1 MSSRTTAS
9 SHTTASSRTTASL
22 YHMIWANYRLPFLK
36 VILLNLVNAAVS
48 VGIIAYINHTFIS
61 QPVFDTLSW
70 LSLGQFSLLVLL
82 LLVTTFLSQYALTR
96 LGHRFVYELR
106 TKLVKQI
113 IDTTVPQIDHLG
125 SARLLASLSSDIQ
138 SITVAFVRMPE
149 LVQGIILSVGVGLY
163 LGWLSLP
170 LLFIVMFWIV
180 MTIWISTIL
189 VKHVYTH
196 LTELREINDALY
208 QDYQSIIEGRKEL
221 ALNQHRAE
229 KLYTDDFLAHA
240 KSYEKTVTK
249 SDTFHLSAV
258 NWSNIMMF
266 ASIGIV
272 FAVANYLDIPM
283 GVATTFSLTI
293 LFMQSPL
300 LHAVGAYPTLQT
312 AQVALEKIQSLE
324 LAEHQL
330 SFATDTVAQDWQSIT
345 LNNINYRYVGS
356 SHNSNAP
363 DTAVNNNG
371 QNSDNSANS
380 DSNQNPTNNI
390 LKSVNLTLQRGDVVF
405 LIGANGSGKS
415 TLAKIITGIFTPT
428 TGTVQVDGQRVN
440 SENNADFRQ
449 LFSAI
454 FSDQHL
460 FKQLIGVQ
468 GHEPD
473 ADLVSDWLHKLNLQE
488 KVSVSDHKLS
498 TDKLSQGQRKRLA
511 MLIAVAEQKDILLLD
526 EWAADQ
532 DPAFRRVFY
541 QTLIPELKAMG
552 KTLFIISHDDG
563 YFEHADRLLLM
574 KEGRLIELNAEER
587 QRASKDA
594 IAMLK

>member
-1 MSSRTTAS
+1 MSSRAS
-9 SHTTASSRTTASL
+9 VSL
-22 YHMIWANYRLPFLK
+22 HHMIWAQYRLPFLK

-48 VGIIAYINHTFIS
+48 VGIIAYINQTFIS
-61 QPVFDTLSW
+61 QPVFNILSW
-70 LSLGQFSLLVLL
+70 SSLGQFALLVLL
-82 LLVTTFLSQYALTR
+82 LLVTTFVSQYALTR
-96 LGHRFVYELR
+96 LGHKFVYELR

-149 LVQGIILSVGVGLY
+149 LVQGVILSIGVGLY

-170 LLFIVMFWIV
+170 LLLIVMFWIA
-180 MTIWISTIL
+180 MTIWISTLL

-196 LTELREINDALY
+196 LTKLREINDVLY

-266 ASIGIV
+266 AAIGVI
-272 FAVANYLDIPM
+272 FAVSNYLGISM
-283 GVATTFSLTI
+283 GIATTFSLTI

-312 AQVALEKIQSLE
+312 AQVALDKIQSLE
-324 LAEHQL
+324 LAEYQPL
-330 SFATDTVAQDWQSIT
+330 FRTDNTSQHWQTISLT
-345 LNNINYRYVGS
+345 DVNYRYNVS
-356 SHNSNAP
+356 NNSVSN
-363 DTAVNNNG
+363 DSDNNNASN
-371 QNSDNSANS
+371 NSDIDTQTLIAK
-380 DSNQNPTNNI
+380 DSGRSGNI
-390 LKSVNLTLQRGDVVF
+390 LKDVNLTLQRGDVVF

-428 TGTVQVDGQRVN
+428 TGAVTIDKQPVDSQ
-440 SENNADFRQ
+440 NNADYRQ
-449 LFSAI
+449 LYSAI
-454 FSDQHL
+454 FSDQHI
-460 FKQLIGVQ
+460 FKQLIGKQ
-468 GHEPD
+468 GQQPD
-473 ADLVSDWLHKLNLQE
+473 EALVNAWLHKLNLQD
-488 KVSVSDHKLS
+488 KISVTDNQLS

-541 QTLIPELKAMG
+541 QTLIPELKALG

-594 IAMLK
+594 IAMLA

>member
-1 MSSRTTAS
+1 MSSHATV
-9 SHTTASSRTTASL
+9 SL
-22 YHMIWANYRLPFLK
+22 YQMIWAHYRLPFLK
-36 VILLNLVNAAVS
+36 VIFLNLVNAAVS

-61 QPVFDTLSW
+61 QPVFNTLSW
-70 LSLGQFSLLVLL
+70 ASLGQFSALVLL
-82 LLVTTFLSQYALTR
+82 LLVTTFVSQYALTR
-96 LGHRFVYELR
+96 LGHQFVYELR

-113 IDTTVPQIDHLG
+113 IDTKVPQIDHLG

-149 LVQGIILSVGVGLY
+149 LVQGVILSVGVALY

-170 LLFIVMFWIV
+170 LLLIVMFWIA

-196 LTELREINDALY
+196 LRELREINDLLY
-208 QDYQSIIEGRKEL
+208 EDYQSIIDGRKEL

-229 KLYTDDFLAHA
+229 KLYKHDFLNHA
-240 KSYEKTVTK
+240 KSYQNRVIK
-249 SDTFHLSAV
+249 SDTYHLSAV

-266 ASIGIV
+266 AAIGVV
-272 FAVANYLDIPM
+272 FAVSNYLTIPM
-283 GVATTFSLTI
+283 GIATTFSLTI
-293 LFMQSPL
+293 LFMQSPI

-312 AQVALEKIQSLE
+312 AQVALDKIQSLE
-324 LAEHQL
+324 LAEYQ
-330 SFATDTVAQDWQSIT
+330 STFTTDIVINNWQSISF
-345 LNNINYRYVGS
+345 NDIGYRYASINTDANELVVKENE
-356 SHNSNAP
+356 HA
-363 DTAVNNNG
+363 
-371 QNSDNSANS
+371 SD
-380 DSNQNPTNNI
+380 I

-415 TLAKIITGIFTPT
+415 TLAKIITGIFTPSI
-428 TGTVQVDGQRVN
+428 GAVKIDSQLVD
-440 SENNADFRQ
+440 SENNADYRQ

-460 FKQLIGVQ
+460 FKQLIGRERQ
-468 GHEPD
+468 QPD
-473 ADLVSDWLHKLNLQE
+473 EALVNTWLHKLNLQD
-488 KVSVSDHKLS
+488 KVSVTDNQLS

-541 QTLIPELKAMG
+541 QTLTPELKALG

-587 QRASKDA
+587 QRASADA
-594 IAMLK
+594 IAMLE

>member
-1 MSSRTTAS
+1 MPSRTS
-9 SHTTASSRTTASL
+9 ISL
-22 YHMIWANYRLPFLK
+22 YHMIWAHYRLPFLK
-36 VILLNLVNAAVS
+36 VILLNLINAAVS

-61 QPVFDTLSW
+61 QPVFDTLSL
-70 LSLGQFSLLVLL
+70 LSLGYFSALVVLL
-82 LLVTTFLSQYALTR
+82 LITTFLSQYALTC
-96 LGHRFVYELR
+96 LGHKFVYELR

-113 IDTTVPQIDHLG
+113 IDTHVPQIDHLG

-149 LVQGIILSVGVGLY
+149 LVQGIILSVGVALY

-170 LLFIVMFWIV
+170 LLFIIMFWIV

-189 VKHVYTH
+189 VKHVYIH
-196 LTELREINDALY
+196 LVELRAINDLLY
-208 QDYQSIIEGRKEL
+208 QDYQSVIDGRKEL
-221 ALNQHRAE
+221 SLNQHRAK
-229 KLYTDDFLAHA
+229 KLYNDDFLSHA
-240 KSYEKTVTK
+240 NAYKKAVIK
-249 SDTFHLSAV
+249 SDTYHLSAV

-266 ASIGIV
+266 ASIGVV
-272 FAVANYLDIPM
+272 FAVANYLNLPM
-283 GVATTFSLTI
+283 SVATTFSLTI
-293 LFMQSPL
+293 LFMQSPI

-312 AQVALEKIQSLE
+312 AQVALDKIQSFK
-324 LAEHQL
+324 LADYQAE
-330 SFATDTVAQDWQSIT
+330 FMTDHVTKDWQSLSLT
-345 LNNINYRYVGS
+345 NVGYRYDS
-356 SHNSNAP
+356 IK
-363 DTAVNNNG
+363 TET
-371 QNSDNSANS
+371 QN
-380 DSNQNPTNNI
+380 TNI
-390 LKSVNLTLQRGDVVF
+390 LESVNLTLNRGEVVF

-428 TGTVQVDGQRVN
+428 TGSIKVDDQLIGSGEN
-440 SENNADFRQ
+440 SKNNADYRQ

-460 FKQLIGVQ
+460 FKQLIGHQ
-468 GHEPD
+468 GDSPD
-473 ADLVSDWLHKLNLQE
+473 MTLVNDWVHKLNLQDKIE
-488 KVSVSDHKLS
+488 IVDNQLS

-511 MLIAVAEQKDILLLD
+511 MLLSVAEQKEFLLLD

-541 QTLIPELKAMG
+541 QTLIPELKARG

-587 QRASKDA
+587 KRASTDA
-594 IAMLK
+594 IAML

>member
-1 MSSRTTAS
+1 MSSRTTTS
-9 SHTTASSRTTASL
+9 SHTTVSSRTTASL

-324 LAEHQL
+324 LAEHQP
-330 SFATDTVAQDWQSIT
+330 SFATDTVAQHWQSIT
-345 LNNINYRYVGS
+345 LNNIDYRYVGS
-356 SHNSNAP
+356 SSHAL
-363 DTAVNNNG
+363 DTAVNDNA
-371 QNSDNSANS
+371 QNSDNSDN
-380 DSNQNPTNNI
+380 NQNLSDNI
-390 LKSVNLTLQRGDVVF
+390 LKSVNLTLCRGDVVF

-428 TGTVQVDGQRVN
+428 RGMVQVDGQSVD
-440 SENNADFRQ
+440 SESNADFRQ

-460 FKQLIGVQ
+460 FKQLIGYE
-468 GHEPD
+468 GNEPD

-541 QTLIPELKAMG
+541 QTLIPELKAMS

>member
-1 MSSRTTAS
+1 
-9 SHTTASSRTTASL
+9 
-22 YHMIWANYRLPFLK
+22 MIWAQYRLPFLK

-48 VGIIAYINHTFIS
+48 VGIIAYINQTFIS
-61 QPVFDTLSW
+61 QPVFNTLSW
-70 LSLGQFSLLVLL
+70 SSLGQFALLVLL
-82 LLVTTFLSQYALTR
+82 LLVTTFVSQYALTR
-96 LGHRFVYELR
+96 LGHKFVYELR

-149 LVQGIILSVGVGLY
+149 LVQGVILSVGVGLY

-170 LLFIVMFWIV
+170 LLLIVMFWIA

-189 VKHVYTH
+189 VKHVYHH
-196 LTELREINDALY
+196 LRAIRDINDALY
-208 QDYQSIIEGRKEL
+208 QDYQSIIDGRKEL
-221 ALNQHRAE
+221 ALNHHRAE
-229 KLYTDDFLAHA
+229 QIYTHDFLDHA
-240 KSYEKTVTK
+240 KSYKERVIK
-249 SDTFHLSAV
+249 SDTYHLSAV

-266 ASIGIV
+266 AAIGVI
-272 FAVANYLDIPM
+272 FAVSNYLGISM
-283 GVATTFSLTI
+283 GIATTFSLTI

-312 AQVALEKIQSLE
+312 AQVALDKIQSLE
-324 LAEHQL
+324 LAEYQPL
-330 SFATDTVAQDWQSIT
+330 FRTDNTSLYWQTISLT
-345 LNNINYRYVGS
+345 DVNYRYNVSNNSVSNTSNS
-356 SHNSNAP
+356 SDVDDQASIAK
-363 DTAVNNNG
+363 D
-371 QNSDNSANS
+371 SDHSG
-380 DSNQNPTNNI
+380 DI
-390 LKSVNLTLQRGDVVF
+390 LKDVNLTLQRGDVVF

-428 TGTVQVDGQRVN
+428 TGAVTIDKQPVDSN
-440 SENNADFRQ
+440 NNADYRQ
-449 LFSAI
+449 LYSAI
-454 FSDQHL
+454 FSDQHI
-460 FKQLIGVQ
+460 FKQLIGRQ
-468 GHEPD
+468 GQQPD
-473 ADLVSDWLHKLNLQE
+473 EALVNAWLHKLNLQD
-488 KVSVSDHKLS
+488 KISVADNQLS

-541 QTLIPELKAMG
+541 QTLIPELKALG

-574 KEGRLIELNAEER
+574 KQGRLIELNAEER

-594 IAMLK
+594 IAMLA

>member
-1 MSSRTTAS
+1 MSSRAS
-9 SHTTASSRTTASL
+9 VSL
-22 YHMIWANYRLPFLK
+22 HHMIWAQYRLPFLK
-36 VILLNLVNAAVS
+36 VILLNLINAAVS
-48 VGIIAYINHTFIS
+48 VGIIAYINQTFIS
-61 QPVFDTLSW
+61 QPVFNTLSW
-70 LSLGQFSLLVLL
+70 SSLGQFALLVLL
-82 LLVTTFLSQYALTR
+82 LLVTTFVSQYALTR
-96 LGHRFVYELR
+96 LGHKFVYELR

-149 LVQGIILSVGVGLY
+149 LVQGVILSVGVGLY

-170 LLFIVMFWIV
+170 LLLIVMFWIA
-180 MTIWISTIL
+180 MTIWISTLL

-196 LTELREINDALY
+196 LTKLREINDALY

-221 ALNQHRAE
+221 ALNQHRAQ

-266 ASIGIV
+266 ASIGVI
-272 FAVANYLDIPM
+272 FAISNYLGISM
-283 GVATTFSLTI
+283 GIATTFSLTI

-312 AQVALEKIQSLE
+312 AQVALDKIQSLE
-324 LAEHQL
+324 LAEYQPL
-330 SFATDTVAQDWQSIT
+330 FRTDNTSQHWQTISLT
-345 LNNINYRYVGS
+345 DVNYRYNVSNNSVSNASDNASDNASNS
-356 SHNSNAP
+356 SVSNSN
-363 DTAVNNNG
+363 DTGA
-371 QNSDNSANS
+371 QALIAKDSDHSG
-380 DSNQNPTNNI
+380 NI
-390 LKSVNLTLQRGDVVF
+390 LKDVNLTLRRGDVVF

-428 TGTVQVDGQRVN
+428 TGAVTIDKQPVN
-440 SENNADFRQ
+440 SQNNADYRQ
-449 LFSAI
+449 LYSAI
-454 FSDQHL
+454 FSDQHI
-460 FKQLIGVQ
+460 FKQLIGRQ
-468 GHEPD
+468 GRQPD
-473 ADLVSDWLHKLNLQE
+473 KALVNAWLHKLDLQD
-488 KVSVSDHKLS
+488 KISVADNQLS

-541 QTLIPELKAMG
+541 QTLIPELKALG

-594 IAMLK
+594 IAMLA

>member
-1 MSSRTTAS
+1 
-9 SHTTASSRTTASL
+9 
-22 YHMIWANYRLPFLK
+22 
-36 VILLNLVNAAVS
+36 
-48 VGIIAYINHTFIS
+48 
-61 QPVFDTLSW
+61 
-70 LSLGQFSLLVLL
+70 
-82 LLVTTFLSQYALTR
+82 
-96 LGHRFVYELR
+96 
-106 TKLVKQI
+106 
-113 IDTTVPQIDHLG
+113 
-125 SARLLASLSSDIQ
+125 
-138 SITVAFVRMPE
+138 MPE

-324 LAEHQL
+324 LAEHQP

-356 SHNSNAP
+356 SSHAT
-363 DTAVNNNG
+363 DTAVNDNA
-371 QNSDNSANS
+371 QNSDNSDN
-380 DSNQNPTNNI
+380 NQNPANNI

-428 TGTVQVDGQRVN
+428 TGTVQVDGQSVV

-460 FKQLIGVQ
+460 FKQLIGYE
-468 GHEPD
+468 GNDPD
-473 ADLVSDWLHKLNLQE
+473 EALVSDWLRKLNLQE

>member
-1 MSSRTTAS
+1 MSSRAS
-9 SHTTASSRTTASL
+9 VSL
-22 YHMIWANYRLPFLK
+22 HHMIWAQYRLPFLK

-48 VGIIAYINHTFIS
+48 VGIIAYINQTFIS
-61 QPVFDTLSW
+61 QPVFNILSW
-70 LSLGQFSLLVLL
+70 SSLGQFALLVLL
-82 LLVTTFLSQYALTR
+82 LLVTTSVSQYALTR
-96 LGHRFVYELR
+96 LGHKFVYELR

-149 LVQGIILSVGVGLY
+149 LVQGVILSIGVGLY

-170 LLFIVMFWIV
+170 LLLIVMFWIA
-180 MTIWISTIL
+180 MTIWISTLL

-196 LTELREINDALY
+196 LTKLREINDVLY

-266 ASIGIV
+266 AAIGVI
-272 FAVANYLDIPM
+272 FAVSNYLGISM
-283 GVATTFSLTI
+283 GIATTFSLTI

-312 AQVALEKIQSLE
+312 AQVALDKIQSLE
-324 LAEHQL
+324 LAEYQPL
-330 SFATDTVAQDWQSIT
+330 FRTDNTSQHWQTISLT
-345 LNNINYRYVGS
+345 DVNYRYNVS
-356 SHNSNAP
+356 NNSVSN
-363 DTAVNNNG
+363 DSDNNNASN
-371 QNSDNSANS
+371 NSDIDTQTLIAK
-380 DSNQNPTNNI
+380 DSGRSGNI
-390 LKSVNLTLQRGDVVF
+390 LKDVNLTLQRGDVVF

-428 TGTVQVDGQRVN
+428 TGTVTIDKQPVDSN
-440 SENNADFRQ
+440 NNADYRQ
-449 LFSAI
+449 LYSAI
-454 FSDQHL
+454 FSDQHI
-460 FKQLIGVQ
+460 FKQLIGRQ
-468 GHEPD
+468 GQQPD
-473 ADLVSDWLHKLNLQE
+473 EALVNAWLHKLNLQD
-488 KVSVSDHKLS
+488 KISVTDNQLS

-541 QTLIPELKAMG
+541 QTLIPELKALG

-574 KEGRLIELNAEER
+574 KQGRLIELNAEER

-594 IAMLK
+594 IAMLA

>member
-1 MSSRTTAS
+1 MSSRTKAS

-113 IDTTVPQIDHLG
+113 IDTPVPQIDHLG

-324 LAEHQL
+324 LAEHQP

-356 SHNSNAP
+356 SSHAT
-363 DTAVNNNG
+363 DTAVNDNA
-371 QNSDNSANS
+371 QNSDNSAN
-380 DSNQNPTNNI
+380 NQNPSNNI

-460 FKQLIGVQ
+460 FKQLIGIQ

-473 ADLVSDWLHKLNLQE
+473 AALVSDWLHKLNLQE

>member
-1 MSSRTTAS
+1 MSSHATV
-9 SHTTASSRTTASL
+9 SL
-22 YHMIWANYRLPFLK
+22 YQMIWAHYRLPFLK
-36 VILLNLVNAAVS
+36 VIFLNLVNAAVS

-61 QPVFDTLSW
+61 QPVFNTLSW
-70 LSLGQFSLLVLL
+70 ASLGQFSALVVL
-82 LLVTTFLSQYALTR
+82 LLVTTFVSQYALTR
-96 LGHRFVYELR
+96 LGHQFVYELR

-113 IDTTVPQIDHLG
+113 IDTKVPQIDHLG

-149 LVQGIILSVGVGLY
+149 LVQGVILSVGVALY

-170 LLFIVMFWIV
+170 LLLIVMFWIA

-196 LTELREINDALY
+196 LRELREINDLLY
-208 QDYQSIIEGRKEL
+208 EDYQSIIDGRKEL

-229 KLYTDDFLAHA
+229 KLYKHDFLNHA
-240 KSYEKTVTK
+240 KSYQNRVIK
-249 SDTFHLSAV
+249 SDTYHLSAV

-266 ASIGIV
+266 AAIGVV
-272 FAVANYLDIPM
+272 FAVSNYLTIPM
-283 GVATTFSLTI
+283 GIATTFSLTI
-293 LFMQSPL
+293 LFMQSPI

-312 AQVALEKIQSLE
+312 AQVALDKIQSLE
-324 LAEHQL
+324 LAEYQ
-330 SFATDTVAQDWQSIT
+330 STFTTDIVINNWQSISF
-345 LNNINYRYVGS
+345 NDIGYRYASINTDANELVVKENE
-356 SHNSNAP
+356 HA
-363 DTAVNNNG
+363 
-371 QNSDNSANS
+371 SD
-380 DSNQNPTNNI
+380 I

-415 TLAKIITGIFTPT
+415 TLAKIITGIFTPSI
-428 TGTVQVDGQRVN
+428 GAVKIDSQLVD
-440 SENNADFRQ
+440 SENNADYRQ

-460 FKQLIGVQ
+460 FKQLIGRERQ
-468 GHEPD
+468 QPD
-473 ADLVSDWLHKLNLQE
+473 EALVNTWLHKLNLQD
-488 KVSVSDHKLS
+488 KVSVTDNQLS

-541 QTLIPELKAMG
+541 QTLTPELKALG

-587 QRASKDA
+587 QRASADA
-594 IAMLK
+594 IAMLE

>member
-1 MSSRTTAS
+1 MSSRTS
-9 SHTTASSRTTASL
+9 SSL
-22 YHMIWANYRLPFLK
+22 YHLIWVQYRLPFLK

-61 QPVFDTLSW
+61 QPVFNTLSW
-70 LSLGQFSLLVLL
+70 VSLGYFAVLVLL
-82 LLVTTFLSQYALTR
+82 LLITTFISQYALTR
-96 LGHRFVYELR
+96 LGHQFVYELR

-113 IDTTVPQIDHLG
+113 IDTKVPQIDHLG

-149 LVQGIILSVGVGLY
+149 LVQGVILSIGVALY

-170 LLFIVMFWIV
+170 LLFIVMFWIA

-189 VKHVYTH
+189 VKHVYH
-196 LTELREINDALY
+196 YLTALREINDDLY

-221 ALNQHRAE
+221 ALNHHRAE
-229 KLYTDDFLAHA
+229 KLYKDDFLSHA
-240 KSYEKTVTK
+240 KSYQARIIKA
-249 SDTFHLSAV
+249 DTFHLSAV

-266 ASIGIV
+266 AAIGLV
-272 FAVANYLDIPM
+272 FAVSSQLDISM

-312 AQVALEKIQSLE
+312 AQVALDKIHSL
-324 LAEHQL
+324 AL
-330 SFATDTVAQDWQSIT
+330 SDYKPEFITNAAIQDWQSISLT
-345 LNNINYRYVGS
+345 DIGYRYG
-356 SHNSNAP
+356 
-363 DTAVNNNG
+363 DNNN
-371 QNSDNSANS
+371 
-380 DSNQNPTNNI
+380 DSKDLAAENRDSSTDI
-390 LKSVNLTLQRGDVVF
+390 LSNVNLILNRGDVVF

-428 TGTVQVDGQRVN
+428 TGSVKVDQQAISEVN
-440 SENNADFRQ
+440 NVDYRQ

-460 FKQLIGVQ
+460 FKQLVGSQ
-468 GHEPD
+468 GNDPD
-473 ADLVSDWLHKLNLQE
+473 MTLVMAWLRKLNLQD
-488 KVSVSDHKLS
+488 KVSVTDERLS

-511 MLIAVAEQKDILLLD
+511 MLLSVAEQKDILLLD

-574 KEGRLIELNAEER
+574 KEGKLTELNDIER
-587 QRASKDA
+587 QRASADA
-594 IAMLK
+594 ISMLN

>member
-1 MSSRTTAS
+1 MSSHA
-9 SHTTASSRTTASL
+9 TASL
-22 YHMIWANYRLPFLK
+22 YHMIWAHYRLPFLK

-61 QPVFDTLSW
+61 QPVFNILSW
-70 LSLGQFSLLVLL
+70 ASLGQFSALVVL
-82 LLVTTFLSQYALTR
+82 LLVTTFVSQYALTR
-96 LGHRFVYELR
+96 LGHQFVYELR

-113 IDTTVPQIDHLG
+113 IDTKVPQIDHLG

-149 LVQGIILSVGVGLY
+149 LVQGVILSVGVALY

-170 LLFIVMFWIV
+170 LLLIVIFWIA

-196 LTELREINDALY
+196 LRELREINDLLY
-208 QDYQSIIEGRKEL
+208 EDYQSIIDGRKEL

-229 KLYTDDFLAHA
+229 KLYKNDFLNHA
-240 KSYEKTVTK
+240 KSYQNRVIK
-249 SDTFHLSAV
+249 SDTYHLSAV

-266 ASIGIV
+266 AAIGVV
-272 FAVANYLDIPM
+272 FAVSNYLALPM
-283 GVATTFSLTI
+283 GIATTFSLTI
-293 LFMQSPL
+293 LFMQSPI

-312 AQVALEKIQSLE
+312 AQVALDKIQSLE
-324 LAEHQL
+324 LAEYQPT
-330 SFATDTVAQDWQSIT
+330 FTTDIGVNNWQSISF
-345 LNNINYRYVGS
+345 NDIGYRYAS
-356 SHNSNAP
+356 I
-363 DTAVNNNG
+363 DTDANELATKKNEHA
-371 QNSDNSANS
+371 SD
-380 DSNQNPTNNI
+380 I
-390 LKSVNLTLQRGDVVF
+390 LKSVNLTLKRGDVVF

-428 TGTVQVDGQRVN
+428 TGAVHIDSQRVD
-440 SENNADFRQ
+440 SQNNADYRQ

-460 FKQLIGVQ
+460 FKQLIGREGQ
-468 GHEPD
+468 QPD
-473 ADLVSDWLHKLNLQE
+473 EALVNTWLHKLNLQD
-488 KVSVSDHKLS
+488 KVSVTDNQLS

-541 QTLIPELKAMG
+541 QTLIPELKALG

-587 QRASKDA
+587 QRASADA
-594 IAMLK
+594 IAMLA

>member
-1 MSSRTTAS
+1 MSSRAS
-9 SHTTASSRTTASL
+9 VSL
-22 YHMIWANYRLPFLK
+22 HHMIWAQYRLPFLK
-36 VILLNLVNAAVS
+36 VILLNLINAAVS
-48 VGIIAYINHTFIS
+48 VGIIAYINQTFIS
-61 QPVFDTLSW
+61 QPVFNTLSW
-70 LSLGQFSLLVLL
+70 SSLGQFALLVLL
-82 LLVTTFLSQYALTR
+82 LLVTTFVSQYALTR
-96 LGHRFVYELR
+96 LGHKFVYELR

-149 LVQGIILSVGVGLY
+149 LVQGVILSVGVGLY

-170 LLFIVMFWIV
+170 LLLIVMFWIA
-180 MTIWISTIL
+180 MTIWISTLL

-196 LTELREINDALY
+196 LTKLREINDVLY

-266 ASIGIV
+266 ASIGVI
-272 FAVANYLDIPM
+272 FAISNYLGISM
-283 GVATTFSLTI
+283 GIATTFSLTI

-312 AQVALEKIQSLE
+312 AQVALDKIQSLE
-324 LAEHQL
+324 LAEYQPL
-330 SFATDTVAQDWQSIT
+330 FRTDNTSQHWQTISLT
-345 LNNINYRYVGS
+345 DVNYRYNVSNNSVSNASDNASDNASNS
-356 SHNSNAP
+356 SVSNSN
-363 DTAVNNNG
+363 DTGA
-371 QNSDNSANS
+371 QALIAKDSDHSG
-380 DSNQNPTNNI
+380 NI
-390 LKSVNLTLQRGDVVF
+390 LKDVNLTLRRGDVVF

-428 TGTVQVDGQRVN
+428 TGAVTIDKQPVN
-440 SENNADFRQ
+440 SQNNADYRQ
-449 LFSAI
+449 LYSAI
-454 FSDQHL
+454 FSDQHI
-460 FKQLIGVQ
+460 FKQLIGRQ
-468 GHEPD
+468 GRQPD
-473 ADLVSDWLHKLNLQE
+473 KALVNAWLHKLDLQD
-488 KVSVSDHKLS
+488 KISVADNQLS

-541 QTLIPELKAMG
+541 QTLIPELKALG

-594 IAMLK
+594 IAMLA

>member
-428 TGTVQVDGQRVN
+428 TGTVQVDGQSVN

-460 FKQLIGVQ
+460 FKQLIGDQ
-468 GHEPD
+468 GNEPD
-473 ADLVSDWLHKLNLQE
+473 TVLVSDWLHKLNLQE

>member
-1 MSSRTTAS
+1 MSSHATV
-9 SHTTASSRTTASL
+9 SL
-22 YHMIWANYRLPFLK
+22 YQMIWAHYRLPFLK
-36 VILLNLVNAAVS
+36 VIFLNLVNAAVS

-61 QPVFDTLSW
+61 QPVFNTLSW
-70 LSLGQFSLLVLL
+70 ASLGQFSALVLL
-82 LLVTTFLSQYALTR
+82 LLVTTFVSQYALTR
-96 LGHRFVYELR
+96 LGHQFVYELR

-113 IDTTVPQIDHLG
+113 IDTKVPQIDHLG

-149 LVQGIILSVGVGLY
+149 LVQGVILSVGVALY

-170 LLFIVMFWIV
+170 LLLIVMFWIA

-196 LTELREINDALY
+196 LRELREINDLLY
-208 QDYQSIIEGRKEL
+208 EDYQSIIDGRKEL

-229 KLYTDDFLAHA
+229 KLYKNDFLNHA
-240 KSYEKTVTK
+240 KSYQNRVIK
-249 SDTFHLSAV
+249 SDTYHLSAV

-266 ASIGIV
+266 AAIGVV
-272 FAVANYLDIPM
+272 FAVSNYLNIPM
-283 GVATTFSLTI
+283 GIATTFSLTI
-293 LFMQSPL
+293 LFMQSPI

-312 AQVALEKIQSLE
+312 AQVALDKIQSLE
-324 LAEHQL
+324 LAEYQ
-330 SFATDTVAQDWQSIT
+330 STFTTDIVVNNWQSISF
-345 LNNINYRYVGS
+345 NDIGYRYASINTDANELVVKENE
-356 SHNSNAP
+356 HA
-363 DTAVNNNG
+363 
-371 QNSDNSANS
+371 SD
-380 DSNQNPTNNI
+380 I
-390 LKSVNLTLQRGDVVF
+390 LKSVNLTLKRGDVVF

-415 TLAKIITGIFTPT
+415 TLAKIITGIFTPSI
-428 TGTVQVDGQRVN
+428 GAVKIDSQLVN
-440 SENNADFRQ
+440 SKNNADYRQ

-460 FKQLIGVQ
+460 FKQLIGREGQ
-468 GHEPD
+468 QPD
-473 ADLVSDWLHKLNLQE
+473 EALVNTWLHKLNLQD
-488 KVSVSDHKLS
+488 KVSVTDNQLS

-511 MLIAVAEQKDILLLD
+511 MLIAVAEQKNILLLD

-541 QTLIPELKAMG
+541 QTLIPELKALG

-587 QRASKDA
+587 QRASADA
-594 IAMLK
+594 IAMLA

>member
-1 MSSRTTAS
+1 MSSRTT
-9 SHTTASSRTTASL
+9 TSL
-22 YHMIWANYRLPFLK
+22 YHMIWTHYRLPFLK

-61 QPVFDTLSW
+61 QPVFDTLSL
-70 LSLGQFSLLVLL
+70 LSLGYFSALITL

-96 LGHRFVYELR
+96 LGHQFVYELR

-113 IDTTVPQIDHLG
+113 IDTKVPQIDHLG
-125 SARLLASLSSDIQ
+125 SARLIASLSSDIQ
-138 SITVAFVRMPE
+138 SITTAFVRMPE
-149 LVQGIILSVGVGLY
+149 LVQGVILSAGVALY

-170 LLFIVMFWIV
+170 LLFIIMFWIV

-196 LTELREINDALY
+196 LIELRAINDFLY

-221 ALNQHRAE
+221 ALNQYRAE
-229 KLYTDDFLAHA
+229 QLYSDEFLSHT
-240 KSYEKTVTK
+240 KSYQKTVIK

-266 ASIGIV
+266 ASIGVV
-272 FAVANYLDIPM
+272 FAVSNYLNIPM

-293 LFMQSPL
+293 LFMQSPI

-312 AQVALEKIQSLE
+312 AQVALDKIQSLE
-324 LAEHQL
+324 LADYQAE
-330 SFATDTVAQDWQSIT
+330 FMTDRVAKDWNSISLT
-345 LNNINYRYVGS
+345 DVGYRYGGI
-356 SHNSNAP
+356 NMKTQELAG
-363 DTAVNNNG
+363 DVNNA
-371 QNSDNSANS
+371 D
-380 DSNQNPTNNI
+380 DI
-390 LKSVNLTLQRGDVVF
+390 LKSVNLTVRRGDVVF

-428 TGTVQVDGQRVN
+428 TGSVQVDQGIVD
-440 SENNADFRQ
+440 SENNADYRQ

-460 FKQLIGVQ
+460 FKQLIGNQ
-468 GHEPD
+468 GNQPD
-473 ADLVSDWLHKLNLQE
+473 EALISDWLQKLNLQD
-488 KVSVSDHKLS
+488 KVSVSDHQLS

-511 MLIAVAEQKDILLLD
+511 MLLSVAEQKDILLLD

-541 QTLIPELKAMG
+541 QTLIPELKALG
-552 KTLFIISHDDG
+552 KTLFIISHDDS

-587 QRASKDA
+587 QRASTDA
-594 IAMLK
+594 IAMLQ

>member
-1 MSSRTTAS
+1 MSSRTS
-9 SHTTASSRTTASL
+9 SSL
-22 YHMIWANYRLPFLK
+22 YHLIWVQYRLPFLK

-61 QPVFDTLSW
+61 QPVFNTLSW
-70 LSLGQFSLLVLL
+70 VSLGYFSVLVLL
-82 LLVTTFLSQYALTR
+82 LLITTFISQYALTR
-96 LGHRFVYELR
+96 LGHKFVYELR

-113 IDTTVPQIDHLG
+113 IDTKVPQIDHLG

-149 LVQGIILSVGVGLY
+149 LVQGVILSIGVALY

-170 LLFIVMFWIV
+170 LLLIIMFWIA

-189 VKHVYTH
+189 VKHVYHH
-196 LTELREINDALY
+196 LTALREINDDLY

-221 ALNQHRAE
+221 ALNHHRAE
-229 KLYTDDFLAHA
+229 KLYKDDFLSHA
-240 KSYEKTVTK
+240 KSYQARIIKA
-249 SDTFHLSAV
+249 DTFHLSAV

-266 ASIGIV
+266 AAIGLV
-272 FAVANYLDIPM
+272 FAVSSQLDISM

-312 AQVALEKIQSLE
+312 AQVALDKIHSL
-324 LAEHQL
+324 AL
-330 SFATDTVAQDWQSIT
+330 SDYKPEFITDAAIKDWQSISLT
-345 LNNINYRYVGS
+345 DIGYRYGDTNNDSKGLAAENSGS
-356 SHNSNAP
+356 STDILSN
-363 DTAVNNNG
+363 
-371 QNSDNSANS
+371 
-380 DSNQNPTNNI
+380 
-390 LKSVNLTLQRGDVVF
+390 VNLTLNRGDVVF

-428 TGTVQVDGQRVN
+428 TGSVKVDQQAISEVN
-440 SENNADFRQ
+440 NIDYRQ

-460 FKQLIGVQ
+460 FKQLIGSQ
-468 GHEPD
+468 GNDPD
-473 ADLVSDWLHKLNLQE
+473 MSLVTTWLHKLNLQD
-488 KVSVSDHKLS
+488 KVSVTDGHLS

-511 MLIAVAEQKDILLLD
+511 MLLSVAEQKDILLLD

-574 KEGRLIELNAEER
+574 KEGKLTELNDIER
-587 QRASKDA
+587 QRASADA
-594 IAMLK
+594 ISMLN

>member
-1 MSSRTTAS
+1 MSSHATV
-9 SHTTASSRTTASL
+9 SL
-22 YHMIWANYRLPFLK
+22 YQMIWAHYRLPFLK
-36 VILLNLVNAAVS
+36 VIFLNLVNAAVS

-61 QPVFDTLSW
+61 QPVFNTLSW
-70 LSLGQFSLLVLL
+70 ASLGQFSALVLL
-82 LLVTTFLSQYALTR
+82 LLVTTFVSQYALTR
-96 LGHRFVYELR
+96 LGHQFVYELR

-113 IDTTVPQIDHLG
+113 IDTKVPQIDHLG

-149 LVQGIILSVGVGLY
+149 LVQGVILSVGVALY

-170 LLFIVMFWIV
+170 LLLIVMFWIA

-196 LTELREINDALY
+196 LRELREINDLLY
-208 QDYQSIIEGRKEL
+208 EDYQSIIDGRKEL

-229 KLYTDDFLAHA
+229 KLYKNDFLNHA
-240 KSYEKTVTK
+240 KSYQNRVIK
-249 SDTFHLSAV
+249 SDTYHLSAV

-266 ASIGIV
+266 AAIGVV
-272 FAVANYLDIPM
+272 FAVSNYLNIPM
-283 GVATTFSLTI
+283 GIATTFSLTI
-293 LFMQSPL
+293 LFMQSPI

-312 AQVALEKIQSLE
+312 AQVALDKIQSLE
-324 LAEHQL
+324 LAEYQ
-330 SFATDTVAQDWQSIT
+330 STFTTDIVVNNWQSISF
-345 LNNINYRYVGS
+345 NDIGYRYAS
-356 SHNSNAP
+356 I
-363 DTAVNNNG
+363 DTDANEVVVKENEHA
-371 QNSDNSANS
+371 SD
-380 DSNQNPTNNI
+380 I

-415 TLAKIITGIFTPT
+415 TLAKIITGIFTPSI
-428 TGTVQVDGQRVN
+428 GAVKIDSQLVD
-440 SENNADFRQ
+440 SKNNADYRQ

-460 FKQLIGVQ
+460 FKQLIGREGQ
-468 GHEPD
+468 QPD
-473 ADLVSDWLHKLNLQE
+473 EALVNTWLHKLNLQD
-488 KVSVSDHKLS
+488 KVSVTDNQLS

-541 QTLIPELKAMG
+541 QTLIPELKALG

-587 QRASKDA
+587 QRASADA
-594 IAMLK
+594 IAMLA

>member
-1 MSSRTTAS
+1 MSSRAS
-9 SHTTASSRTTASL
+9 VSL
-22 YHMIWANYRLPFLK
+22 HHMIWAQYRLPFLK

-48 VGIIAYINHTFIS
+48 VGIIAYINQTFINQS
-61 QPVFDTLSW
+61 ELTTSSW
-70 LSLGQFSLLVLL
+70 SSLGQFALLVLL
-82 LLVTTFLSQYALTR
+82 LLVTTFVSQYALTR
-96 LGHRFVYELR
+96 LGHKFVYELR

-149 LVQGIILSVGVGLY
+149 LVQGVILSVGVGLY

-170 LLFIVMFWIV
+170 LLLIVMFWIA
-180 MTIWISTIL
+180 MTIWISTLL

-196 LTELREINDALY
+196 LTKLREINDVLY

-266 ASIGIV
+266 ASIGVI
-272 FAVANYLDIPM
+272 FAISNYLGISM
-283 GVATTFSLTI
+283 GIATTFSLTI

-312 AQVALEKIQSLE
+312 AQVALDKIQSLE
-324 LAEHQL
+324 LAEYQPL
-330 SFATDTVAQDWQSIT
+330 FRTDNTSQHWQTISLT
-345 LNNINYRYVGS
+345 DVSYRYNVSNNNVSNASNS
-356 SHNSNAP
+356 SVSNSN
-363 DTAVNNNG
+363 DTDA
-371 QNSDNSANS
+371 QTLIAKDSDHSG
-380 DSNQNPTNNI
+380 NI
-390 LKSVNLTLQRGDVVF
+390 LKDVNLMLQRGDVVF

-428 TGTVQVDGQRVN
+428 TGAVTIDKQPVDSQ
-440 SENNADFRQ
+440 NNADYRQ
-449 LFSAI
+449 LYSAI
-454 FSDQHL
+454 FSDQHI
-460 FKQLIGVQ
+460 FKQLIGRQ
-468 GHEPD
+468 GQQPD
-473 ADLVSDWLHKLNLQE
+473 EALVKAWLHKLNLQD
-488 KVSVSDHKLS
+488 KISVADNQLS

-541 QTLIPELKAMG
+541 QILIPELKELG

-594 IAMLK
+594 IAMLA

>member
-163 LGWLSLP
+163 LGWLLLP

-272 FAVANYLDIPM
+272 FAMANYLDIPM

-324 LAEHQL
+324 LAEHQP

-356 SHNSNAP
+356 SNSSHAP
-363 DTAVNNNG
+363 DTAVNDNA
-371 QNSDNSANS
+371 QNSDNSDN
-380 DSNQNPTNNI
+380 NQNPSNNI

-428 TGTVQVDGQRVN
+428 TGTVQVDGQSVN

-460 FKQLIGVQ
+460 FKQLIGYE
-468 GHEPD
+468 GNDPD
-473 ADLVSDWLHKLNLQE
+473 EALVSDWLHKLNLQE

>member
-1 MSSRTTAS
+1 
-9 SHTTASSRTTASL
+9 
-22 YHMIWANYRLPFLK
+22 MIWANYRLPFLK
-36 VILLNLVNAAVS
+36 VILLNLINAAVS

-324 LAEHQL
+324 LAEHQP
-330 SFATDTVAQDWQSIT
+330 SFATDTVAQNWQSIT
-345 LNNINYRYVGS
+345 LNNIDYRYVGRS
-356 SHNSNAP
+356 SHAL
-363 DTAVNNNG
+363 DTAVNDNA
-371 QNSDNSANS
+371 QNSDNSDN
-380 DSNQNPTNNI
+380 NQNLSDNI
-390 LKSVNLTLQRGDVVF
+390 LKSVNLTLCRGDVVF

-428 TGTVQVDGQRVN
+428 RGMVQVDGQSVD
-440 SENNADFRQ
+440 SESNADFRQ

-460 FKQLIGVQ
+460 FKQLIGYE
-468 GHEPD
+468 GNEPD